1 MPKNLFEIISEVMNV
16 SISQINDDSGTGTIE
31 EWDSFNMYVLL
42 NEIEKEFNIKFL
54 LEEALEIKNVSD
66 FKKQLE
72 KHGVNVNG

>member
-1 MPKNLFEIISEVMNV
+1 MFQLNKTIVSEEI
-16 SISQINDDSGTGTIE
+16 
-31 EWDSFNMYVLL
+31 L
-42 NEIEKEFNIKFL
+42 EKEFNIKFL

>member
-1 MPKNLFEIISEVMNV
+1 MPKNLFEIISGVMNIP
-16 SISQINDDSGTGTIE
+16 ISQINDDSGTGTIE

>member
-1 MPKNLFEIISEVMNV
+1 MSKNLFEIISEVMNIP
-16 SISQINDDSGTGTIE
+16 ISQINDDSGVGTIE

-54 LEEALEIKNVSD
+54 LGEALEIKNVSD

>member
-1 MPKNLFEIISEVMNV
+1 MPKNLFEIISEVMNIP
-16 SISQINDDSGTGTIE
+16 ISQINDDSGAGTIE

-72 KHGVNVNG
+72 KHGVNVNE

>member
-1 MPKNLFEIISEVMNV
+1 MSKKLFEIVSRIMNVPISEINNNSGSE
-16 SISQINDDSGTGTIE
+16 SIQ

-72 KHGVNVNG
+72 KHGVNLNE

>member
-1 MPKNLFEIISEVMNV
+1 MPKNLFEIISDVMNIP
-16 SISQINDDSGTGTIE
+16 ISQINDDSGVGTIE

>member
-1 MPKNLFEIISEVMNV
+1 MSKNLFEIISEVMNIP
-16 SISQINDDSGTGTIE
+16 ISQINDDSGVGTIE

-42 NEIEKEFNIKFL
+42 NEIEKELNIKFL

>member
-1 MPKNLFEIISEVMNV
+1 MNIP
-16 SISQINDDSGTGTIE
+16 ISQINDDSGTGTIE

-72 KHGVNVNG
+72 KHGVNING